1 MNFRDPIFSKSQ
13 DLVALAE
20 AATVHSDPGNH
31 PARGEPVTAARSVP
45 GAGEYGFA
53 SQRSGRRSFVEAAT
67 RAEIGVLQRIL
78 RELHEMGVPLT
89 AQAAGF
95 DSEDTPASIALG
107 DHLAVAAP
115 RAIRDVDGYDLRPNP
130 LTAQT
135 QAAFM
140 TSLRKFRTWAGDPPF
155 RIMSG
160 RSDPHLSAAT
170 LCTAL
175 SRDVLP
181 TLAVVQAV
189 ITACGGDEDDQ
200 RRFTTAWRWLRLE
213 QEGTNPHEPQEP
225 GDHAA

>member
-1 MNFRDPIFSKSQ
+1 
-13 DLVALAE
+13 LAE
-20 AATVHSDPGNH
+20 AATVHSDPGSH
-31 PARGEPVTAARSVP
+31 LTQGEPVIAAGSLP

-53 SQRSGRRSFVEAAT
+53 SHPSRRRSFVEAAT

-78 RELHEMGVPLT
+78 LELHEMGVPLT
-89 AQAAGF
+89 AQAAGL
-95 DSEDTPASIALG
+95 DSEETPASPAPG
-107 DHLAVAAP
+107 DHLAAAAP

-135 QAAFM
+135 PAAFM
-140 TSLRKFRTWAGDPPF
+140 AALRKFRTWAGDPPF
-155 RIMSG
+155 RIMSS

-181 TLAVVQAV
+181 TLAVVQGV
-189 ITACGGDEDDQ
+189 ITSCGGDEDDQ
-200 RRFTTAWRWLRLE
+200 RRFTTAWRWLRLK